1 MILFHVILLNLGI
14 IFFVPQKIRLNNKE
28 YFFSFFENLSN
39 YLFLSMLEDDAIQDT
54 TEKQEED
61 KLDKK
66 CESKEK

>member
-1 MILFHVILLNLGI
+1 MK
-14 IFFVPQKIRLNNKE
+14 FFFLK
-28 YFFSFFENLSN
+28 
-39 YLFLSMLEDDAIQDT
+39 LFLSMLEDDAIQDT